1 MWPLSGMSPQR
12 SVIRYDRE
20 GRYSSLA
27 PLRNV
32 LIRSLRSS
40 LRVADNPRCCLHG
53 SPLRAQANA
62 GQCSEVSRTTLEE
75 MSRVSSLMATASAE
89 KSNLDQA
96 VDILAAVL
104 RVFGYHAFD
113 LSDRTGQEISALYE
127 QWAQHVLF
135 ATPPPGTSPLLPQG
149 HGLRDW
155 SGLYR
160 FVLAHRSQEHREI
173 QRALADTRDLIPQ
186 ALESLQAVLSNQRS
200 TEEQVQERLAHLRS
214 VAHARDLETLRRE
227 ILQTVLAIGNLL
239 VQQQQQQQQQI
250 LTLQQQLT
258 ELQEQ
263 LQQARAESA
272 RDPLTGLDN
281 RKVLEAHLERTL
293 RWSQASGH
301 PACLVLIDAD
311 HFKRINDTYGHA
323 VGDTTLITLANCLSR
338 TFLRQD
344 DCVARYGGEE
354 FAVVLRDASQK
365 DVCRLLDRLFQ
376 LVRASRIPTND
387 GALQFT
393 ISAGL
398 AQARPGETVTQW
410 IGRADDALYCAKQ
423 AGRDRYACA

>member
-1 MWPLSGMSPQR
+1 MS
-12 SVIRYDRE
+12 SV
-20 GRYSSLA
+20 
-27 PLRNV
+27 P
-32 LIRSLRSS
+32 
-40 LRVADNPRCCLHG
+40 
-53 SPLRAQANA
+53 
-62 GQCSEVSRTTLEE
+62 T
-75 MSRVSSLMATASAE
+75 LMAAASAG

-104 RVFGYHAFD
+104 RVSGYHAFD
-113 LSDRTGQEISALYE
+113 LSDRTAQEISALYE

-135 ATPPPGTSPLLPQG
+135 ATPPPGESLPPPG

-160 FVLAHRSQEHREI
+160 FVIGHRSQEYREI

-186 ALESLQAVLSNQRS
+186 ALESLQFVLSHQRS
-200 TEEQVQERLAHLRS
+200 TEAQVLERLAYLRS
-214 VAHARDLETLRRE
+214 AAHSRDLETLRRE
-227 ILQTVLAIGNLL
+227 ILQTVLAIGHLL
-239 VQQQQQQQQQI
+239 AQQQQQQEQQI
-250 LTLQQQLT
+250 LALQQQLT
-258 ELQEQ
+258 ELREQ

-281 RKVLEAHLERTL
+281 RKAFEAHLERTL

-311 HFKRINDTYGHA
+311 HFKRINDTYGHT
-323 VGDTTLITLANCLSR
+323 VGDLTLITLANCLSR

-354 FAVVLRDASQK
+354 FAVVLRDAVQK

-376 LVRASRIPTND
+376 AVRASRIPTND

-398 AQARPGETVTQW
+398 AQVRPGETVTQW
-410 IGRADDALYCAKQ
+410 IERADDALYCAKQ
-423 AGRDRYACA
+423 SGRDRYACA